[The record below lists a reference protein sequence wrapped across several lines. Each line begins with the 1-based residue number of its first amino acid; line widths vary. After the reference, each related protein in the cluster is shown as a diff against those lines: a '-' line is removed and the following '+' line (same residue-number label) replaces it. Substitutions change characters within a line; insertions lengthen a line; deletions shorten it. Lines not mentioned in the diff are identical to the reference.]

1 MSEYKREEY
10 DGTLPCA
17 GECGNLQVY
26 EALMEACFE
35 LKIPPHR
42 VARFATINCA
52 AAPAC
57 FLGKSCGVAAP
68 AGLLASMAIGSCTAG
83 NSLLT
88 ICISDEENCTP
99 GILLNVLQ
107 SGVQLAWIHIPGDS
121 ESNLPSCEMKSAGR
135 CGLESGRLVEAI
147 KRTLHQP
154 GFSYLEIVAG
164 DICELPA
171 ERTGE
176 EVAGKAAEEDPV
188 CPGSAVL
195 QQINQEF
202 RVAACRLP
210 LPGSEKPPGQEHS

>member
-42 VARFATINCA
+42 VARFTTINCA

-57 FLGKSCGVAAP
+57 FLGQSCGVAAP
-68 AGLLASMAIGSCTAG
+68 PGLLASMAIGSCTAG
-83 NSLLT
+83 NNLLT
-88 ICISDEENCTP
+88 ICISDGENCTP

-107 SGVQLAWIHIPGDS
+107 SGVHLAWIHLPGDG
-121 ESNLPSCEMKSAGR
+121 ESNLPSCEIKSASCCGR
-135 CGLESGRLVEAI
+135 ESGRLVEAI
-147 KRTLHQP
+147 KRTLRQP

-171 ERTGE
+171 DRTSAE
-176 EVAGKAAEEDPV
+176 AADKAAVEDPV
-188 CPGSAVL
+188 SPGNAVL
-195 QQINQEF
+195 QQINETF
-202 RVAACRLP
+202 RMAACRLP
-210 LPGSEKPPGQEHS
+210 RPGSGKPLGQEDS